1 MRPGRPQGLLLLPP
15 LRQLLLRSVPLL
27 LLPGLRL
34 PRLWPPC
41 LVLPRLMRL
50 RPFSLRLS
58 FFGRCRGDAITPAPG
73 GIEIRA
79 AIAPLRNHTLR
90 FYEGL

>member
-1 MRPGRPQGLLLLPP
+1 MIAALPP
-15 LRQLLLRSVPLL
+15 LRPLLLRSVLLL

-34 PRLWPPC
+34 PGLRLPGLWPPW
-41 LVLPRLMRL
+41 LVLPRLSRL
-50 RPFSLRLS
+50 RPFPLRLS

-73 GIEIRA
+73 EIEIRA